1 MPGDELPESWK
12 RRHSASGKK
21 QQAASLTRSR

>member
-12 RRHSASGKK
+12 RRRAADPQKL
-21 QQAASLTRSR
+21 QAAPSTRSK